1 MTGEQRP
8 VRSTGIGSWPGT
20 DMASAIKIAFAEC
33 PDLPYLPELPARG
46 SHAQLV
52 GRSTALLAD
61 LFVDLQ
67 PAGWRLTDGSGR
79 DHRQAFATLRAD
91 LDLLEELAQGYQ
103 GPLKIAVGGPWT
115 LAASIERPRGDR
127 LLADYG
133 ARRDVGQSL
142 AEGIMQLIAE
152 LRRRLPAVDYLVQ
165 LDEPSLPAVL
175 AGSIATA
182 SGFSRHRAVDIPE
195 VSATL
200 RYVIDR
206 VAAVDDTPVAVHC
219 CANGVPIAL
228 LDRAGA
234 QGIFVDVDQLTS
246 QDWDAI
252 GTVLERDHWIG
263 MGALPDQSDAHARPG
278 CPPSGRPDPRLGF
291 GAGRRGAAA
300 GHGELRSGGAERGGR
315 SDGASYGP
323 YGRLDRHR
331 GTPSLSCER
340 SDPGWNRAS

>member
-52 GRSTALLAD
+52 GRSTALLAG

-79 DHRQAFATLRAD
+79 DHRQAIATLRAD

-263 MGALPDQSDAHARPG
+263 MGALPTNRMLTPDQVARRVVGRIRDLGLEPDVAGQLLVTASCGLAELSEADALKVLRTI
-278 CPPSGRPDPRLGF
+278 RT
-291 GAGRRGAAA
+291 AASIVTE
-300 GHGELRSGGAERGGR
+300 ELLR
-315 SDGASYGP
+315 
-323 YGRLDRHR
+323 
-331 GTPSLSCER
+331 
-340 SDPGWNRAS
+340 

>member
-1 MTGEQRP
+1 MTGDEAQ

-20 DMASAIKIAFAEC
+20 DMTSAIKIAFAEC

-52 GRSTALLAD
+52 GRSTALLD
-61 LFVDLQ
+61 GLFVDLQ

-79 DHRQAFATLRAD
+79 DHRLAITTLRAD
-91 LDLLEELAQGYQ
+91 LDLLEELAQGYE

-127 LLADYG
+127 LLADHG
-133 ARRDVGQSL
+133 ARREVGQSL
-142 AEGIMQLIAE
+142 AEGMAQLVAE
-152 LRRRLPAVDYLVQ
+152 LRRRLPAVDYLLQ

-182 SGFSRHRAVDIPE
+182 SGFSRHRAVEIPE

-219 CANGVPIAL
+219 CAKGVPIAL
-228 LDRAGA
+228 LDGAGA
-234 QGIFVDVDQLTS
+234 RGIFVDVEHLS
-246 QDWDAI
+246 SHDWDAI
-252 GTVLERDHWIG
+252 ATVLEKGHWIG
-263 MGALPDQSDAHARPG
+263 LGALPTDRMLTPDQVARRVVGPIRDLG
-278 CPPSGRPDPRLGF
+278 LEPDV
-291 GAGRRGAAA
+291 AGRLLVTPSCGLAGLSEADALRALRTVRAAA
-300 GHGELRSGGAERGGR
+300 AIVSEQLA
-315 SDGASYGP
+315 D
-323 YGRLDRHR
+323 
-331 GTPSLSCER
+331 
-340 SDPGWNRAS
+340 